1 MAKRL
6 NIEELLR
13 STNTHPIERILV
25 DTNVVIN
32 HKNPFGYVSPAFNS
46 KVTRV
51 VNRLQQKF
59 PLNATLMTASEYF
72 RYLQVGYY
80 NIFVKTQKV
89 KYKKYS
95 AGQFKR
101 LRKNDEEFARGWDL
115 RLRSFRLTF
124 TQLFPPFHPS
134 ASIFNENIIAQFD
147 GAQVDFGDEVFYQIA
162 LQTGFPVILTT
173 DRDFAAFR
181 DDLNIILI

>member
-6 NIEELLR
+6 NIDALLH
-13 STNTHPIERILV
+13 SPAQYPIERILV

-46 KVTRV
+46 KVTKV
-51 VNRLQQKF
+51 VNRLQKQF

-80 NIFVKTQKV
+80 NIFVKTHKV
-89 KYKKYS
+89 KFQKYS

-101 LRKNDEEFARGWDL
+101 LRKNNGEFARGWDL

-124 TQLFPPFHPS
+124 TQLFPPFHPA
-134 ASIFNENIIAQFD
+134 ASIFNEAVLEEFD
-147 GAQVDFGDEVFYQIA
+147 GAQVDFGDEMFYQIA

-173 DRDFAAFR
+173 DRDFASFR
-181 DDLNIILI
+181 NDLNIILI